1 VERVDDWIPNQV
13 GNDRVRINQRKSALY
28 IMIKTKRKRILLELS
43 LLSVSIFVLSV
54 VFADY
59 QQQTYADDPITKICH
74 SNNESNCDTYG
85 ALYTWSMAMD
95 LDSSCDTTDCSAQI
109 ETPHQ
114 GICPEGWHLP
124 TDAELKEL
132 EMELGMSEAEANS
145 TGWRGSPVGSKLAG
159 NETLWGETRTIVTT
173 PGFNDSGFMGLPAGR
188 RSTDGSS
195 FANLGVA
202 TSWWSSSQSSATS
215 SWRRHL
221 NRDYSDVYRHTY
233 NKLYGFSVRCLRD

>member
-1 VERVDDWIPNQV
+1 MWNIIHTNSPGIKLSGRKGYFRDERDGTLYKTIKIGNQTWMAENLNY
-13 GNDRVRINQRKSALY
+13 GSMAS
-28 IMIKTKRKRILLELS
+28 E
-43 LLSVSIFVLSV
+43 
-54 VFADY
+54 
-59 QQQTYADDPITKICH
+59 TKICY

-85 ALYTWSMAMD
+85 ALYTWAMAMD

-145 TGWRGSPVGSKLAG
+145 TGWRGTNEGSKLAG

-173 PGFNDSGFMGLPAGR
+173 PGFNDSGFMGLPAGN

-195 FANLGVA
+195 FNLLGVH
-202 TSWWSSSQSSATS
+202 TYWWSSSQSSATY
-215 SWRRHL
+215 SWRRYL
-221 NRDYSDVYRHTY
+221 SRDYSDVFRLTF